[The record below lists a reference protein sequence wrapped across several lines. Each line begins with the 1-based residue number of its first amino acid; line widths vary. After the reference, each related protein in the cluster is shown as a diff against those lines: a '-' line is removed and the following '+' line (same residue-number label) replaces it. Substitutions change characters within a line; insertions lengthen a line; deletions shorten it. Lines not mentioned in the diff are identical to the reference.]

1 MIFYGYSCGA
11 RRRDRFR
18 RSPHGT
24 ACRAGI
30 LAGRQWR
37 RADAPLA
44 VGQTLVVRHPRELHT
59 VTSGESVYSIALRYG
74 LSVRTL
80 YQNNPALG
88 GRSALYPGRR
98 SSSPTTTH
106 PCAHSPSTP
115 TATPLSAAACSTPAL
130 PYLTYSRP
138 LPTASTPT
146 ARCCRLRTKW
156 LLAAAGQYRTAAL
169 MHLSTLTE
177 EGRFDNARST
187 LILEDADAQD
197 ALVQSILETVQ
208 ARHYFGLDVDF
219 EYVLPEQREA
229 YAAFITRLREALN
242 PLGCPVIVALAPKTS
257 AAQRGLLYEA
267 QRLRAPRRGSQRG
280 VPDGPM
286 SGATPY
292 GPPDGG
298 RAAGAGARRAGL
310 CPDRVAPEK
319 IFMGIPLY
327 GYDWPLPF
335 VSGETRAE
343 SLSPVQAVERAL
355 RHDIA
360 IQYDAAAQAPY
371 YHYTDRG
378 GREHAV
384 WFEDARSIEAK
395 LRLADEYHCRA
406 WGTGILHVP
415 FPRTGWCSPRSLILR
430 RFSKRASRWPLPPR
444 LPHPAPSRRK
454 GACRPRS

>member
-1 MIFYGYSCGA
+1 MDIHVVRAGETVSSVAARYGV
-11 RRRDRFR
+11 
-18 RSPHGT
+18 P
-24 ACRAGI
+24 AGI
-30 LAGRQWR
+30 LAGVNGI
-37 RADAPLA
+37 APDAPLA

-59 VTSGESVYSIALRYG
+59 VASGESIYSIALRYG

-88 GRSALYPGRR
+88 GRSALYPGQ
-98 SSSPTTTH
+98 TLVI
-106 PCAHSPSTP
+106 AYDDTP
-115 TATPLSAAACSTPAL
+115 TRTLAVNAYSYPFIRGGLLDAAL
-130 PYLTYSRP
+130 PYLTYLTPFTYGINADGTLLP
-138 LPTASTPT
+138 LADE
-146 ARCCRLRTKW
+146 W

-267 QRLRAPRRGSQRG
+267 HDYALL
-280 VPDGPM
+280 
-286 SGATPY
+286 GAAANAVFLMTYEWGYTY
-292 GPPDGG
+292 GPPMAVAPLGQV
-298 RAAGAGARRAGL
+298 RAVLDYALTA
-310 CPDRVAPEK
+310 VAPEK

-335 VSGETRAE
+335 VSGETPGGISLAGAGGRAR
-343 SLSPVQAVERAL
+343 SAPRHCHSIRRRRAGPL
-355 RHDIA
+355 LPLHR
-360 IQYDAAAQAPY
+360 P
-371 YHYTDRG
+371 RR
-378 GREHAV
+378 REHAV

-395 LRLADEYHCRA
+395 LRLADEYHLQGVGYWNLTR
-406 WGTGILHVP
+406 P
-415 FPRTGWCSPRSLILR
+415 FPQNWAVLASLFDIETL
-430 RFSKRASRWPLPPR
+430 L
-444 LPHPAPSRRK
+444 
-454 GACRPRS
+454 